1 MKEWMH
7 SNSIATNVTG
17 KTDTSTVR
25 KTLGYLFSYNDSMLF
40 FESSKYQDFALADFF
55 LFSPANKDQLRRMND
70 PRPWINS
77 ISGLE
82 NSGKRLVLLVFL
94 FNIHLLINH

>member
-25 KTLGYLFSYNDSMLF
+25 KTLGYLFTYNDSMLF

-55 LFSPANKDQLRRMND
+55 CFLQQTRTS
-70 PRPWINS
+70 
-77 ISGLE
+77 LE
-82 NSGKRLVLLVFL
+82 G
-94 FNIHLLINH
+94 